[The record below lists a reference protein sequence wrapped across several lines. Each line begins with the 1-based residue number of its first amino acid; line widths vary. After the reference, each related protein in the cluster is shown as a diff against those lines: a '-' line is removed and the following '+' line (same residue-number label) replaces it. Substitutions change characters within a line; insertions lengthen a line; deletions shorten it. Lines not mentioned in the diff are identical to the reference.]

1 MGCEPQ
7 GEVIPNR
14 CGYDLG
20 KVNMEHEI
28 KRALTDLITFCT
40 DQPEDC
46 SGCPFK
52 VSSQEDCYL
61 NNELPANWDLR
72 KF

>member
-1 MGCEPQ
+1 
-7 GEVIPNR
+7 
-14 CGYDLG
+14 
-20 KVNMEHEI
+20 MEHEI